1 MVYLKQLFCGALL
14 LLFVLPISVSF
25 AQDGQPAPSGTDRMT
40 LEKNAMAAFKEYAAM
55 VRQGKFAES
64 IVYYADDP
72 RFVWVEDGA
81 IKYDRK
87 AQVKRALE
95 GLKELGVV
103 ITNFGLP
110 TVWALNDTQVMVFA
124 KFRTVVGKGSPEE
137 FTFAGAI
144 TVVMEER
151 EEGWQFLS
159 GHTSSAAP
167 TTNGF

>member
-1 MVYLKQLFCGALL
+1 MKQLFCGALL
-14 LLFVLPISVSF
+14 LLFVAPVAVCH
-25 AQDGQPAPSGTDRMT
+25 AQDVQHAAPGVDRMT

-55 VRQGKFAES
+55 VRQSKFAES

-72 RFVWVEDGA
+72 RFVWVEDGS

-87 AQVKRALE
+87 AQIKRALE
-95 GLKELGVV
+95 GITEQGVV
-103 ITNFGLP
+103 VTNFGLP

-144 TVVMEER
+144 TAVMEER
-151 EEGWQFLS
+151 AEGWQFLS
-159 GHTSSAAP
+159 GHTSSAP